1 MGCNNSKQQA
11 TKTSTS
17 QHVPAKQPTRIESG
31 TLCHFCKKRFP
42 EHEHSNHTV
51 MCDEREVTCWNS
63 WCREIVKQG
72 VLAAHME
79 QCARKQKTICSKC
92 GAHVLVSE
100 LPKHRDTCQLQ
111 VCTHCGESCIA
122 RILKYC
128 PHQTLGKIS
137 ITSGPF
143 ATEALRSKFC
153 PNENASPIAV
163 ANFNVARLQQLW
175 RWMKTR
181 SVVED
186 TIFRLIHKE
195 MDLKKEGFAIFKAHD
210 KLDKPAGSAPKKSR
224 SVLNPPVVAPAT
236 SSHYFPSNS
245 KIPITFDH
253 IRQMIRDLASH
264 TLLPYPAAWRVFTD
278 TLNHLNTLPNVVR
291 LMPPVGARVVNGRT
305 IQGGKTIVVG
315 DLHGQLADLLHIIRE
330 GGMPDDSTFY
340 IFNGDFV
347 DRGPYGVEVLLVLFS
362 LMLAFPKYVALNRG
376 NHECDYM
383 NEEYGFDV
391 EVSTKYDRNMFR
403 LIQRCFCAL
412 PLATM
417 VGRDILVVHGGLP
430 RRNGVTID
438 DICRIQRFRQIPM
451 PEHTQPEEDEMFQ
464 DLVWSDPW
472 ENLGWKESERGAGV
486 QFGPDVTR
494 DFCKTNQLQLVI
506 RSHEEYQK
514 GYEEH
519 HQGKLVTVFSASNYD
534 GPDTNKGSF
543 MVLVGDN
550 PEPSYHLYQVYEDD
564 LDEYN
569 QTELNET
576 MFLGTAATPTLS
588 RAMGG
593 SFASLTIQNRQKKR
607 ARDEVLRVLRERIFQ
622 RRHRMLAYF
631 TKLDRSRKG
640 SVWKIEWVETMRNVL
655 NLHLPWFFLRQY
667 IVAEDPQTSRI
678 FYSGF
683 LNQFRNKLF
692 TLWMNEWET
701 GMSQQL
707 VARQRTVQRAQ
718 HIEAAFSKGLVNYN
732 EFCSAMRS
740 IDYTMSDAQLFQ
752 LFQYYDDN
760 GSAQVD
766 GPQLLKELQNARSV
780 PQCNPLKW
788 DLDAMEQLQTIVIQG
803 RSQLPTLFKINSRD
817 RTVSKEKYIHGMT
830 QLCRGMKNVLSP
842 QQRDAIYTFLTGN
855 KDEIDWDAFIAGFAI
870 IDTTRKVP
878 ATTDLLRRYSV
889 AEFDVPL
896 TPVGQIRQFPGSP
909 TRLSPEP

>member
-1 MGCNNSKQQA
+1 MGCSGSKA
-11 TKTSTS
+11 VVMKEASSTL
-17 QHVPAKQPTRIESG
+17 PARQMTRVETG
-31 TLCHFCKKRFP
+31 MLCHFCKKRFP
-42 EHEHSNHTV
+42 EQEHSAHTV

-72 VLAAHME
+72 VLASHME

-100 LPKHRDTCQLQ
+100 LAKHRDTCQLQ
-111 VCTHCGESCIA
+111 NCSHCGENCIA

-128 PHQTLGKIS
+128 PQQTLGKICV
-137 ITSGPF
+137 TSGPF
-143 ATEALRSKFC
+143 ATEVLKSRFC
-153 PNENASPIAV
+153 PNDNQSPIAV

-181 SVVED
+181 TIVED

-210 KLDKPAGSAPKKSR
+210 KFDQHLSAPKRSR

-245 KIPITFDH
+245 KVPITFDH
-253 IRQMIRDLASH
+253 IRQMIRDLANH

-278 TLNHLNTLPNVVR
+278 TLNHLNTLPNVLR

-315 DLHGQLADLLHIIRE
+315 DLHGQLADLLHILRE

-340 IFNGDFV
+340 IFNGDFI

-362 LMLAFPKYVALNRG
+362 LMLAFPKYIALNRG

-417 VGRDILVVHGGLP
+417 VGKDILVVHGGLP

-438 DICRIQRFRQIPM
+438 DIGRIQRFRQIPM

-486 QFGPDVTR
+486 QFGPDVTN

-543 MVLVGDN
+543 IVLVGDN

-564 LDEYN
+564 LDEY
-569 QTELNET
+569 QTDLNET
-576 MFLGTAATPTLS
+576 FGGPGAATPTL
-588 RAMGG
+588 RMG
-593 SFASLTIQNRQKKR
+593 SFASMTIHQRSKKR
-607 ARDEVLRVLRERIFQ
+607 VRDEVLRVLRERIFQ
-622 RRHRMLAYF
+622 RRHRMQAYF

-667 IVAEDPQTSRI
+667 IVDEDPQTSRI
-678 FYSGF
+678 FYSRF

-692 TLWMNEWET
+692 GLWVLDWEQ
-701 GMSQQL
+701 GMCQQL
-707 VARQRTVQRAQ
+707 SARQRTVQRAQ

-752 LFQYYDDN
+752 LYQYYDCQ
-760 GSAQVD
+760 GTGQVD
-766 GPQLLKELQNARSV
+766 GSQLLDELHSTKSTPSNT
-780 PQCNPLKW
+780 LKW
-788 DLDAMEQLQTIVIQG
+788 DLDAMEQLQTIAIQG
-803 RSQLPTLFKINSRD
+803 RSQLPTLFKITSRD
-817 RTVSKEKYIHGMT
+817 RTVTREKYFHGMT
-830 QLCRGMKNVLSP
+830 QLSRGMKKQLTQP
-842 QQRDAIYTFLTGN
+842 QKDAIFTFLTGN
-855 KDEIDWDAFIAGFAI
+855 KEDIDWDCFIGGFAI
-870 IDTTRKVP
+870 IDISRKVV
-878 ATTDLLRRYSV
+878 ASEQRKYSV

-896 TPVGQIRQFPGSP
+896 TPVGQPRPFPGSP
-909 TRLSPEP
+909 TRGSPEP